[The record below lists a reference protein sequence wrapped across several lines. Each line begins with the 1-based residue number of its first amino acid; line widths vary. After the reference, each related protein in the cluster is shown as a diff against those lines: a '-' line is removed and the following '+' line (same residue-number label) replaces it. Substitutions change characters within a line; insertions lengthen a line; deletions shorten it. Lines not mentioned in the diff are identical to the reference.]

1 MVQVVEVMHTRFLSG
16 TQKAGS
22 DRFYSCIN
30 IMWWC
35 SGQEVF
41 WELDSSGLL
50 CSFHLLHSG
59 SLKSQKNHSVLG
71 QHLLPSF
78 WK

>member
-30 IMWWC
+30 IM
-35 SGQEVF
+35 
-41 WELDSSGLL
+41 
-50 CSFHLLHSG
+50 
-59 SLKSQKNHSVLG
+59 
-71 QHLLPSF
+71 
-78 WK
+78 